1 MASTVLSPILSR
13 YWFQLCL
20 HVSLLTSFC
29 PCRIV
34 TFQPAKKSPWRS
46 PIVTHNTP
54 LRWSTHLDRVCMAQ
68 EHEQEHEQEQEAEED
83 VNKLPASP
91 SPISEGGV

>member
-1 MASTVLSPILSR
+1 
-13 YWFQLCL
+13 
-20 HVSLLTSFC
+20 
-29 PCRIV
+29 
-34 TFQPAKKSPWRS
+34 
-46 PIVTHNTP
+46 
-54 LRWSTHLDRVCMAQ
+54 MAQ